1 MTLIVYYKVVV
12 TPYKLVE
19 ALLRPLLML
28 QTMIESSRKARGMNG
43 KSTPV
48 KRVISRRELSMYTMM
63 TTY

>member
-19 ALLRPLLML
+19 ALLRPLHML
-28 QTMIESSRKARGMNG
+28 QTMIESSRKARGMND

-48 KRVISRRELSMYTMM
+48 KRVTSRGELSMYTTM

>member
-28 QTMIESSRKARGMNG
+28 QTMMESTRKAR
-43 KSTPV
+43 
-48 KRVISRRELSMYTMM
+48 
-63 TTY
+63 

>member
-28 QTMIESSRKARGMNG
+28 QTMIESSRNARGMNG
-43 KSTPV
+43 KSTSV
-48 KRVISRRELSMYTMM
+48 KRVISRRELLMYTMM

>member
-28 QTMIESSRKARGMNG
+28 QTMIESSRKARGRNG

-48 KRVISRRELSMYTMM
+48 KRVTSRRELSMYTMM

>member
-19 ALLRPLLML
+19 ALLQPLLMF
-28 QTMIESSRKARGMNG
+28 QTMMKSTRKARRRNG
-43 KSTPV
+43 NSTPV
-48 KRVISRRELSMYTMM
+48 KMVTTRRKLSMFTMR